1 MKDEYVIEP
10 AAIAS
15 RFFTEEDGEEE
26 AVRIYL
32 DGLDGGPDA
41 VLCSHSDGAIAE
53 PHFHHGSQF
62 QLMLRG
68 KTEFADELLEAPAVH
83 YTDHNTAYGPFTMRE
98 RHQMLVLHP
107 RPAGQVFLKQPGA
120 RTNLNR
126 TGRQLSGTAGEAAW
140 EPLPGQPGARRKVLL
155 SEASGPGVQIV
166 ECAPDTVLNVGAT
179 QYGRFEFITAGMATL
194 AGRPLARKTLRFV
207 RGTRDFAPLKAGPDG
222 ATVIVLSFD
231 EDATRG
237 EMGGIS
243 IFERLASFQETQA
256 EKLKALQAAAVE

>member
-1 MKDEYVIEP
+1 PGPLLPRYRRGALRSHLAGQMSFMQHLTQHSRRAPMKDEYVVEP

-15 RFFTEEDGEEE
+15 RYFTEEDGEEE

-41 VLCSHSDGAIAE
+41 VLCSHSDGAMAE

-107 RPAGQVFLKQPGA
+107 RPAGQVFMKQPGA
-120 RTNLNR
+120 RTNL
-126 TGRQLSGTAGEAAW
+126 
-140 EPLPGQPGARRKVLL
+140 
-155 SEASGPGVQIV
+155 
-166 ECAPDTVLNVGAT
+166 
-179 QYGRFEFITAGMATL
+179 
-194 AGRPLARKTLRFV
+194 
-207 RGTRDFAPLKAGPDG
+207 
-222 ATVIVLSFD
+222 
-231 EDATRG
+231 
-237 EMGGIS
+237 
-243 IFERLASFQETQA
+243 
-256 EKLKALQAAAVE
+256 